1 MNYFPKTVRVELTE
15 KAAREFIKENVEGF
29 LDFVFLAYPYA
40 VDGYCDDNSDELV
53 EFVLA
58 GGAG

>member
-1 MNYFPKTVRVELTE
+1 MGFFPKTVCVELTE
-15 KAAREFIKENVEGF
+15 KAVREFIKENVDGF

-40 VDGYCDDNSDELV
+40 ADGYCDDNSDELL
-53 EFVLA
+53 EFVVA